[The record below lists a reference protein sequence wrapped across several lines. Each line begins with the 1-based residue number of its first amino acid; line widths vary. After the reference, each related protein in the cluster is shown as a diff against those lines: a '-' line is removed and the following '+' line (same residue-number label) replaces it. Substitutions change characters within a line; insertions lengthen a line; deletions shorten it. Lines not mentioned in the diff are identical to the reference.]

1 MKLLHALTPNS
12 PFPHLPLQR
21 YCVSIYVLVN
31 GLGKWGTILLG
42 NVGGGMVSGS
52 ELHELTLQAADTD
65 RKRTLALTCPRF
77 TFWLNSKDPK

>member
-1 MKLLHALTPNS
+1 MLLPRTP

-31 GLGKWGTILLG
+31 GLGKWGAILLG
-42 NVGGGMVSGS
+42 NVGGGMVGGS

-65 RKRTLALTCPRF
+65 RKRTYTLTVRGF
-77 TFWLNSKDPK
+77 HVGSRSKIGT